1 MTYEPTLKHARQRDE
16 ADPLSGYRQRFALPR
31 DANKQP
37 TLFLCGHSLGLM
49 PIEARTLVNEE
60 LDDWS
65 RLA

>member
-37 TLFLCGHSLGLM
+37 STA
-49 PIEARTLVNEE
+49 P
-60 LDDWS
+60 
-65 RLA
+65 